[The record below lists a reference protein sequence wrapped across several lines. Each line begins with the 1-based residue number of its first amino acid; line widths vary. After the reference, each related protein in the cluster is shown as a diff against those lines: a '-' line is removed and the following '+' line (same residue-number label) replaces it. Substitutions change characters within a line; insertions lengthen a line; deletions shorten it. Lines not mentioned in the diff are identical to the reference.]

1 MGACEAVSAERSSR
15 LGVFSDFFLIFYFF
29 FVSFSTV
36 LPFFF
41 LLAFLFIF
49 LVFFCCLRFLSFLFF
64 LKKRFFAFGQVKGI
78 ARDGRSRHGPT
89 NQSFRVCKVDL
100 ATLKVA
106 ITWSHVVSQR
116 SAVRISTNVNSCAAI
131 AEGTAAVARRL
142 RRKRC
147 KALSDARPLLRA
159 PSQAGSS
166 GVREKYPP
174 ARVSQNL

>member
-41 LLAFLFIF
+41 YLRFFSFFLF
-49 LVFFCCLRFLSFLFF
+49 FFVACVSFHFF